1 MTYDFLD
8 AFKDE
13 LLDEEWFSLELLD
26 VYAPSSSQTI
36 HDHLQFQADFDFD
49 LLPDTPQE
57 ESREYTVDAYFF
69 LPHSMG
75 INRENFSRDQF
86 YTSLTN
92 YLRIRTP
99 DFSEYQADTL
109 IPSADAYFKQHLFA
123 HLRQAL
129 EPLVIQEV
137 KLFGCNLNTQL
148 KKLRSLFFSL
158 YRPEQGLSNAHMRR
172 LESMLI
178 HILQYLSDF
187 RSQYLGKV
195 RYQSYLVDAEV
206 RRVFVLVDEYLSYRL
221 EASLIRILQ
230 YLEARP
236 CHFAELLENTLLS
249 EMEYREAENLIRI
262 SDQTDKSMRERYYYR
277 LGLLKKYVSEVLF
290 LRVENLRKDKLY
302 RNLVAAA
309 GAALAALWAGLID
322 LQRFYL
328 MASSNNSQDLS
339 DFTLRFFLIVI
350 VGVVAYIFKDRIK
363 ELSREFFYSQ
373 LKHKLPDYE
382 FEMVLDHYHRENQR
396 LEHVRVGYVQQ
407 MMRFLSRDHL
417 PAEIQYIR
425 DMGHRTV
432 LDPERHEHILHFSQ
446 TLQVDTH
453 TMARQTEQIQRLHN
467 ILRFNVAAFL
477 EKLDTPD
484 KTLRYYDLQNG
495 LAMIKAP
502 KVYHVNVVFRYSSQR
517 EDPSEDRLP
526 KHYEFERIRLI
537 LDKSGIQRIEP
548 ILARGELGYTW

>member
-36 HDHLQFQADFDFD
+36 HDHLQFQADFDFN
-49 LLPDTPQE
+49 LLPDTPE
-57 ESREYTVDAYFF
+57 ETGREYTVDAYFF

-99 DFSEYQADTL
+99 DFSEYGGDTL
-109 IPSADAYFKQHLFA
+109 IPSADAYFRQHLFA

-129 EPLVIQEV
+129 EPLVIQEI

-148 KKLRSLFFSL
+148 KKLRTLFFSL
-158 YRPEQGLSNAHMRR
+158 YRPEQGLTPGQMRR

-178 HILQYLSDF
+178 HILQYLSDY

-195 RYQSYLVDAEV
+195 RHQSYLVDAEV
-206 RRVFVLVDEYLSYRL
+206 RRAFVLVDEYLSYRL
-221 EASLIRILQ
+221 EATLIRILE
-230 YLEARP
+230 YLDNHP
-236 CHFAELLENTLLS
+236 CHLAELLENTLLS
-249 EMEYREAENLIRI
+249 EMEYRAAESLIMI
-262 SDQTDKSMRERYYYR
+262 SDKADKSMRERYYYR

-290 LRVENLRKDKLY
+290 LRVENLRKDKIY
-302 RNLVAAA
+302 RNLIAAS

-328 MASSNNSQDLS
+328 MAQNPNTQDIS
-339 DFTLRFFLIVI
+339 DFTLRFFLIVV

-363 ELSREFFYSQ
+363 ELSREFFYAQ

-382 FEMVLDHYHRENQR
+382 FEMVLDHYHRENQY
-396 LEHVRVGYVQQ
+396 LEHVKVGRAKQ
-407 MMRFLSRDHL
+407 MMRFLSRDVL
-417 PAEIQYIR
+417 PPEVQYIR

-432 LDPERHEHILHFSQ
+432 LDPERHEHVLHFSQ
-446 TLQVDTH
+446 TLNIDTH
-453 TMARQTEQIQRLHN
+453 TMARQTEQVQRLHN
-467 ILRFNVAAFL
+467 ILRFNVSAFL
-477 EKLDTPD
+477 EKLDNPD
-484 KTLRYYDLQNG
+484 KTLRYYDVNNG
-495 LAMIKAP
+495 LAIIKAP
-502 KVYHVNVVFRYSSQR
+502 KVYHVNVVFRYSSKR
-517 EDPSEDRLP
+517 EDPSEDHNP

-548 ILARGELGYTW
+548 LLARGKLGYIW

>member
-49 LLPDTPQE
+49 LLPDTPAE
-57 ESREYTVDAYFF
+57 TGREYTVDAYFF

-75 INRENFSRDQF
+75 INRENFGRDQF

-99 DFSEYQADTL
+99 DFSENSGDTL
-109 IPSADAYFKQHLFA
+109 IPSADDYFKQHLFA

-148 KKLRSLFFSL
+148 KKLRTLFFSL
-158 YRPEQGLSNAHMRR
+158 YRPEQGLTPAHMRR

-178 HILQYLSDF
+178 HILQYLSDY

-195 RYQSYLVDAEV
+195 RHQSYLVDAEV
-206 RRVFVLVDEYLSYRL
+206 RRAFVLVDEYLSYRL
-221 EASLIRILQ
+221 EATLIRILQ
-230 YLEARP
+230 YLENHP
-236 CHFAELLENTLLS
+236 CHLAELLENTLLS
-249 EMEYREAENLIRI
+249 EMEYRQAESLIMI
-262 SDQTDKSMRERYYYR
+262 SDTADKSMRERYYYR

-290 LRVENLRKDKLY
+290 LRVENLRKDKIY
-302 RNLVAAA
+302 RNLIAAS

-328 MASSNNSQDLS
+328 MAQGPNSQDIS
-339 DFTLRFFLIVI
+339 DFTLRFFLIVV

-363 ELSREFFYSQ
+363 ELSREFFYAQ

-382 FEMVLDHYHRENQR
+382 FEMVLDHYHREHQC
-396 LEHVRVGYVQQ
+396 LEHVKVGRARQ
-407 MMRFLSRDHL
+407 MMRFLSRDVL
-417 PAEIQYIR
+417 PPEIQYIR

-446 TLQVDTH
+446 TLDVDTH
-453 TMARQTEQIQRLHN
+453 TMARQTEQVQRLHN
-467 ILRFNVAAFL
+467 ILRFNVSAFL
-477 EKLDTPD
+477 EKLDNPD
-484 KTLRYYDLQNG
+484 KTLRYYDVNNG
-495 LAMIKAP
+495 LAIIKAP
-502 KVYHVNVVFRYSSQR
+502 KVYHVNVVFRYSSKR
-517 EDPSEDRLP
+517 EDPSEDRNP

-548 ILARGELGYTW
+548 ILARGELGYIW